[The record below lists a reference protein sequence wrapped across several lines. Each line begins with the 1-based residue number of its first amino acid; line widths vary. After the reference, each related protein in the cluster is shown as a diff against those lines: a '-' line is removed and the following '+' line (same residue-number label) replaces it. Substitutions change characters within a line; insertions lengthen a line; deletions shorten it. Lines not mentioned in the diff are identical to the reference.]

1 MTYDGLTNQSISYND
16 LDLIGNI
23 TRNDT
28 TLVNYFYLADGT
40 KLSALDGSGAG
51 LVYRGPFVY
60 RKGAGSGN
68 SSLTLESA
76 AFGGGLLTP
85 AGAKLYV
92 TDYLGSIRAVVDGE
106 TGDMYKAS
114 NYSVFGEE
122 SVVLTLPQGGNPPQP
137 LATAI
142 LPDGE
147 TLRDSY
153 TGQEDQD
160 QDFGTCYIDFG
171 ARQYNPA
178 LRRWMTP
185 DPLSEKYY
193 GISPYAFCNNNP
205 VNFVDPDGRRWV
217 NKQKQIVCDANGPTV
232 YATPEEVEL
241 IKAMKSIRTGRQQLQ
256 KLVEAPFDIIVDI
269 YHFAPPPISSYGNF
283 SCEGVKYDQA
293 AKRYVPKRSGAL
305 ITIYSKKAEKRAEKL
320 GLSVSEAMAINFGH
334 EIEHTTSEN
343 LELRSRN
350 AQKKEREAAPKQ
362 VSKDMISEFVYLQVL
377 KSLKDIQISP
387 NPLIQTAQNINIR
400 TE

>member
-1 MTYDGLTNQSISYND
+1 MTYDGLTNQSISYNN

-122 SVVLTLPQGGNPPQP
+122 SVVLALPQEGNPPQP

-153 TGQEDQD
+153 TGQEDQG

-205 VNFVDPDGRRWV
+205 VNFVDPDGKAWYYNGETGEFVAHFEDDDDHIYMLTKEQINNADGDKRTLDSYRSDYNMFGQMALENVLDNTVADAVLLDLFARANTKPGGGSYINESVIVRTDV
-217 NKQKQIVCDANGPTV
+217 NLPYVAHTKGKEGITVNPIHVFNG
-232 YATPEEVEL
+232 
-241 IKAMKSIRTGRQQLQ
+241 
-256 KLVEAPFDIIVDI
+256 
-269 YHFAPPPISSYGNF
+269 
-283 SCEGVKYDQA
+283 YDTMLFLA
-293 AKRYVPKRSGAL
+293 
-305 ITIYSKKAEKRAEKL
+305 
-320 GLSVSEAMAINFGH
+320 H
-334 EIEHTTSEN
+334 EIGHRLDIATKTISED
-343 LELRSRN
+343 
-350 AQKKEREAAPKQ
+350 KKERERSADAFAKGHWAYDKA
-362 VSKDMISEFVYLQVL
+362 SEYAKKMIEDHENQH
-377 KSLKDIQISP
+377 
-387 NPLIQTAQNINIR
+387 
-400 TE
+400 

>member
-1 MTYDGLTNQSISYND
+1 M
-16 LDLIGNI
+16 
-23 TRNDT
+23 
-28 TLVNYFYLADGT
+28 VNYSYLSDGT
-40 KLSALDGSGAG
+40 KLSALDGSGEG

-60 RKGAGSGN
+60 RKGAGNGN

-106 TGDMYKAS
+106 TGELYKAS
-114 NYSVFGEE
+114 NYYVFGEE
-122 SVVLTLPQGGNPPQP
+122 SVVLALPQGGNSPQP

-153 TGQEDQD
+153 TGKEGQTP
-160 QDFGTCYIDFG
+160 DFSTGYTDFG
-171 ARQYNPA
+171 ARQYSPF

-205 VNFVDPDGRRWV
+205 VNLVDPDGRTWI

-232 YATPEEVEL
+232 YATSEEVEL
-241 IKAMKSIRTGRQQLQ
+241 IKAMNSIKTGRQQLQ
-256 KLVEAPFDIIVDI
+256 KLIDAPFDVQVDI
-269 YHFAPPPISSYGNF
+269 NITEKPQKYGNIKNTFKINKTTNQYTVISS
-283 SCEGVKYDQA
+283 
-293 AKRYVPKRSGAL
+293 L
-305 ITIYSKKAEKRAEKL
+305 ITIYEKKAEERAIST
-320 GLSVSEAMAINFGH
+320 GLSITQAIAVNLAH
-334 EIEHTTSEN
+334 EIEHITKEN
-343 LELRSRN
+343 LELSINN
-350 AQKKEREAAPKQ
+350 ADKPTKEAVPNKISQ
-362 VSKDMISEFVYLQVL
+362 QMISEFILMTPLPRVETLPKITFQQLYYQEVL
-377 KSLKDIQISP
+377 SESIKLK
-387 NPLIQTAQNINIR
+387 
-400 TE
+400 